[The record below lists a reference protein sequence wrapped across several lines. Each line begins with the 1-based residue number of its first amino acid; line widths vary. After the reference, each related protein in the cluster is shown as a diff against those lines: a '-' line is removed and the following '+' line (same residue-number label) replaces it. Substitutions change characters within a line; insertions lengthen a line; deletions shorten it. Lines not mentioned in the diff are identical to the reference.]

1 MVDLRTFGHTEI
13 YGCASRHSNIRFA
26 RTETTC
32 GSVAPGTLQ
41 FGSDWGNQLNMA
53 TAIKNGSGLIGRWLG
68 LLKTGPTVAG
78 LLVVFA
84 IAALQFSA
92 LPGFDRLGLMVFD
105 SYQNAAPRAYR
116 DAGVRIID
124 IDEESVE
131 RLGQWPWSRTEIA
144 RLTQRLSDAGT
155 AAIAF
160 DMVFSEP
167 DRTSPGQI
175 AARLEKQEGN
185 ATLVNALSGLPDND
199 DVLADSFA
207 LAPVVSGFF
216 LLREDRGEPIELP
229 SGMAVMGSPPT
240 GQVAQYQGAVQ
251 SLPQLRQAS
260 AGLGSLSFVGDAD
273 GILRRAPLVFLH
285 DGQLVPSLSLEALR
299 VAQGADSI
307 LVRTSDGSGETAGA
321 PGAVVN
327 LRVGEFEVPTTAAGE
342 LWMHFSEP
350 APERTIPAWKLLSSN
365 GLEAD
370 IRAAVEGQIVFI
382 GASAT
387 GLRDLVSTPLD
398 ENEPGVTVHAQAAEQ
413 MILGQFLTRPD
424 WAPGLEFFLILLL
437 GGGLALL
444 LPGAGAIIGAAIGA
458 IATFAVAGGSWLAFD
473 QWHYLL
479 DPTWPIIALILVYAV
494 QTLLSFRR
502 EERQR
507 AYIHTAFDRYLS
519 PEMVRQIAASP
530 ERLQLGGEER
540 EMTVLFCDIRGFS
553 RISEQYDPK
562 EVINFLTGFLTPMCN
577 ILLEKKATVD
587 KFIGD
592 AILAFWNAP
601 LDDPDQFR
609 NGARAALQMV
619 DSLERLNRELPQKP
633 GQVWPPDVQIGI
645 GMNAG
650 LCCVGNMGSEQRL
663 SYTLIGDTV
672 NIASRFEGLTKQ
684 YGVQILIGS
693 ALAAK
698 LDGFALLELDR
709 VKVVGRD
716 AADTI
721 FALLGDETLNEDSAF
736 TDLLRQHDRFLAL
749 YRAQNWTAAK
759 DLLDEQEAAYRDA
772 GLSTLVAVYRQRI
785 GQLSDGPVRKDWD
798 GVFEA
803 TRK

>member
-1 MVDLRTFGHTEI
+1 MKE
-13 YGCASRHSNIRFA
+13 
-26 RTETTC
+26 
-32 GSVAPGTLQ
+32 
-41 FGSDWGNQLNMA
+41 
-53 TAIKNGSGLIGRWLG
+53 LIGRWLE
-68 LLKTGPTVAG
+68 LLKTGPIIAG
-78 LLVVFA
+78 LLVVVA
-84 IAALQFSA
+84 VAALQFSA
-92 LPGFDRLGLMVFD
+92 IPGFDRLGLMVFD
-105 SYQNAAPRAYR
+105 SYQKAAPRAYQ

-144 RLTQRLSDAGT
+144 RLTQRLSDAGA

-167 DRTSPGQI
+167 DRTSPAQI
-175 AARLEKQEGN
+175 AARLPEGES
-185 ATLVNALSGLPDND
+185 TTDLISSLSGLPDND
-199 DVLADSFA
+199 EILADSFA
-207 LAPVVSGFF
+207 LAPVVGGFF
-216 LLREDRGEPIELP
+216 LLHEDRGDPVELP
-229 SGMAVMGSPPT
+229 TGMAVLGSSPSD
-240 GQVAQYQGAVQ
+240 QVEQYQGTVQ
-251 SLPQLRQAS
+251 SLQKLRQAS
-260 AGLGSLSFVGDAD
+260 AGLGSLSIVGDAD
-273 GILRRAPLVFLH
+273 GILRRAPLIFLYK
-285 DGQLVPSLSLEALR
+285 DKLLPSLSLEALR
-299 VAQGADSI
+299 VAQQAGSI
-307 LVRTSDGSGETAGA
+307 LVKTSDGSGETAGA
-321 PGAVVN
+321 PGAIVN
-327 LRVGEFEVPTTAAGE
+327 LRVGDFEVPTTAAGE

-350 APERTIPAWKLLSSN
+350 APQRTIPAWKFLSGEMSEEEI
-365 GLEAD
+365 G
-370 IRAAVEGQIVFI
+370 AAVEGQIVFI

-387 GLRDLVSTPLD
+387 GLRDLISTPLN

-413 MILGQFLTRPD
+413 MILGEFLTRPD
-424 WAPGLEFFLILLL
+424 WAPGMEFFLILLL

-444 LPGAGAIIGAAIGA
+444 LPGAGAMIGAAIGTV
-458 IATFAVAGGSWLAFD
+458 ATLAVAAGSWLAFD
-473 QWHYLL
+473 QLHYLL

-494 QTLLSFRR
+494 QTLLSFRQ
-502 EERQR
+502 EEQQR

-519 PEMVRQIAASP
+519 PEMVRQIAANP

-577 ILLEKKATVD
+577 ILLERKATVD

-633 GQVWPPDVQIGI
+633 GQVWPPDVKIGI

-650 LCCVGNMGSEQRL
+650 LCCVGNMGSQQRL

-684 YGVQILIGS
+684 YGVPILIGS
-693 ALAAK
+693 ALAAQ

-716 AADTI
+716 ASDTI
-721 FALLGDETLNEDSAF
+721 YALLGDETLNRDPAYGIMQSW
-736 TDLLRQHDRFLAL
+736 HDEFLAL
-749 YRAQNWTAAK
+749 YRTQSWAAASQM
-759 DLLDEQEAAYRDA
+759 LDQHEAAYKDA
-772 GLSTLVAVYRQRI
+772 GLSKLVAVYRQRI
-785 GQLSDGPVRKDWD
+785 AELSKIPVRDDWD
-798 GVFEA
+798 GVYEA

>member
-1 MVDLRTFGHTEI
+1 MTSG
-13 YGCASRHSNIRFA
+13 IRNFS
-26 RTETTC
+26 EW
-32 GSVAPGTLQ
+32 V
-41 FGSDWGNQLNMA
+41 
-53 TAIKNGSGLIGRWLG
+53 GRWMALI
-68 LLKTGPTVAG
+68 KTGPIIAG
-78 LLVVFA
+78 LLVVIA
-84 IAALQFSA
+84 IAAIQFA
-92 LPGFDRLGLMVFD
+92 AIAGFDRLGLMVFD
-105 SYQNAAPRAYR
+105 SYQNAAPRAYQ

-144 RLTQRLSDAGT
+144 KLTQRLSDAGA

-160 DMVFSEP
+160 DIVFSEP
-167 DRTSPGQI
+167 DRTSPDQI
-175 AARLEKQEGN
+175 AARLPQVEGN
-185 ATLVNALSGLPDND
+185 EDLLRSLSDLPDND
-199 DVLADSFA
+199 DILADSFA
-207 LAPVVSGFF
+207 LAPVVGGFF
-216 LLREDRGEPIELP
+216 LLHEDRGDPIELP
-229 SGMAVMGSPPT
+229 TGMAVLGSPPS
-240 GQVAQYQGAVQ
+240 GQVEQYQGTVQ
-251 SLPQLRQAS
+251 SLPQLQQAS
-260 AGLGSLSFVGDAD
+260 AGLGSLSIVGDAD
-273 GILRRAPLVFLH
+273 GILRRAPLVFFH
-285 DGQLVPSLSLEALR
+285 KGKLVPSLSLEALR
-299 VAQGADSI
+299 VAQQAGSI
-307 LVRTSDGSGETAGA
+307 LVKTSDGSGETAGA
-321 PGAVVN
+321 PGAIVN
-327 LRVGEFEVPTTAAGE
+327 LRVGDFEVPTTAAGE

-350 APERTIPAWKLLSSN
+350 APQRTIPAWQLLSD
-365 GLEAD
+365 D
-370 IRAAVEGQIVFI
+370 ISEEEIRTAVEGQIVFI

-387 GLRDLVSTPLD
+387 GLRDLISTPLN

-413 MILGQFLTRPD
+413 MILGEFLTRPD
-424 WAPGLEFFLILLL
+424 WAPGMEFFLILLL

-444 LPGAGAIIGAAIGA
+444 LPGAGAMIGAAIGTV
-458 IATFAVAGGSWLAFD
+458 ATVAVAAGSWLAFD
-473 QWHYLL
+473 RLHYLL
-479 DPTWPIIALILVYAV
+479 DPTWPIITLILVYAV
-494 QTLLSFRR
+494 QTLLSFRQ
-502 EERQR
+502 EEQQR

-519 PEMVRQIAASP
+519 PEMVRQIAANP

-619 DSLERLNRELPQKP
+619 DSLERLNRDLPQKP
-633 GQVWPPDVQIGI
+633 GQVWPPDVKIGI

-650 LCCVGNMGSEQRL
+650 LCCVGNMGSQQRL

-693 ALAAK
+693 ALAAQ

-716 AADTI
+716 ASDTVY
-721 FALLGDETLNEDSAF
+721 ALLGDETLNRDPAYRILQSC
-736 TDLLRQHDRFLAL
+736 HDEFLTL
-749 YRAQNWTAAK
+749 YRAQNWARAS
-759 DLLDEQEAAYRDA
+759 DILDQHEAAYSDA
-772 GLSTLVAVYRQRI
+772 GLAVLVTVYRQRI
-785 GQLSDGPVRKDWD
+785 DELAKLPFQDGWN

-803 TRK
+803 KQK

>member
-1 MVDLRTFGHTEI
+1 M
-13 YGCASRHSNIRFA
+13 AS
-26 RTETTC
+26 
-32 GSVAPGTLQ
+32 V
-41 FGSDWGNQLNMA
+41 
-53 TAIKNGSGLIGRWLG
+53 IKNGSELIGRWLE
-68 LLKTGPTVAG
+68 LLKTGPIIAG

-84 IAALQFSA
+84 IAAIQFA
-92 LPGFDRLGLMVFD
+92 AIPGFDRLGLMVFD
-105 SYQNAAPRAYR
+105 SYQNAAPRAYQ
-116 DAGVRIID
+116 DAGVRIVD
-124 IDEESVE
+124 IDEESIE

-144 RLTQRLSDAGT
+144 RLTQRLSDAGA

-167 DRTSPGQI
+167 DRTSPDQI
-175 AARLEKQEGN
+175 AARLPKDADNIE
-185 ATLVNALSGLPDND
+185 LVRSLSSLPDND
-199 DVLADSFA
+199 EILADSFA
-207 LAPVVSGFF
+207 LAPVVGGFF
-216 LLREDRGEPIELP
+216 LLHENRGDPIELP
-229 SGMAVMGSPPT
+229 TGMAVLGSPPT
-240 GQVAQYQGAVQ
+240 GKVQQYQGTVQ

-260 AGLGSLSFVGDAD
+260 AGLGSLSIIGDAD
-273 GILRRAPLVFLH
+273 GILRRAPLVFLSN
-285 DGQLVPSLSLEALR
+285 GKLVPSLSLEALR
-299 VAQGADSI
+299 VAQQAGSI
-307 LVRTSDGSGETAGA
+307 LVKTSDGSGETAGA
-321 PGAVVN
+321 PGAIVS
-327 LRVGEFEVPTTAAGE
+327 LRVGDFEVPTTAAGE

-350 APERTIPAWKLLSSN
+350 APQRTIPAWKLLAN
-365 GLEAD
+365 DALDED
-370 IRAAVEGQIVFI
+370 IRAAVEGQIIFI

-387 GLRDLVSTPLD
+387 GLRDLISTPLN

-424 WAPGLEFFLILLL
+424 WAPGMEFFLILLL

-444 LPGAGAIIGAAIGA
+444 LPGAGAIVGAAIGTV
-458 IATFAVAGGSWLAFD
+458 ATLAVAAGSWLAFD
-473 QWHYLL
+473 QLHYLL

-494 QTLLSFRR
+494 QTLLSFRQ

-519 PEMVRQIAASP
+519 PEMVRQIAANP

-633 GQVWPPDVQIGI
+633 GQVWPPDVKIGI

-650 LCCVGNMGSEQRL
+650 LCCVGNMGSQQRL

-693 ALAAK
+693 ALARQ
-698 LDGFALLELDR
+698 LEGFALLELDR

-716 AADTI
+716 ASDTI
-721 FALLGDETLNEDSAF
+721 YALLGDETRNRDPAF
-736 TDLLRQHDRFLAL
+736 GILQSWHDEFLTL
-749 YRAQNWTAAK
+749 YREQNWAGASR
-759 DLLDEQEAAYRDA
+759 LLGQHEAAYRDA
-772 GLSTLVAVYRQRI
+772 GLSILVAVYRQRVDE
-785 GQLSDGPVRKDWD
+785 LSKGPVKADWD

>member
-1 MVDLRTFGHTEI
+1 M
-13 YGCASRHSNIRFA
+13 
-26 RTETTC
+26 
-32 GSVAPGTLQ
+32 Q
-41 FGSDWGNQLNMA
+41 FGGDWGNQRHMVSL
-53 TAIKNGSGLIGRWLG
+53 IRNGNGLIGRWRG
-68 LLKTGPTVAG
+68 LLKTGPIIAG

-84 IAALQFSA
+84 IAAIQFSA

-105 SYQNAAPRAYR
+105 SYQNAAPRAYQ

-124 IDEESVE
+124 IDEESVK

-144 RLTQRLSDAGT
+144 RLTQRLSDAGA

-167 DRTSPGQI
+167 DRTSPDQI
-175 AARLEKQEGN
+175 AAGLPKGAGN
-185 ATLVNALSGLPDND
+185 ADLVRSLSSLPNND
-199 DVLADSFA
+199 DILADSFA

-216 LLREDRGEPIELP
+216 LLHENRGEPIELP
-229 SGMAVMGSPPT
+229 SGLAVLGSPPT
-240 GQVAQYQGAVQ
+240 GEVEQYQGAIQ
-251 SLPQLRQAS
+251 SLPQLSQAS
-260 AGLGSLSFVGDAD
+260 AGLGSLSIVGDAD
-273 GILRRAPLVFLH
+273 GILRRAPLVFLYKKK
-285 DGQLVPSLSLEALR
+285 LVPSLSLEALR
-299 VAQGADSI
+299 VAQRADSI
-307 LVRTSDGSGETAGA
+307 LVKTSDGSGETAGA
-321 PGAVVN
+321 PGAIVN
-327 LRVGEFEVPTTAAGE
+327 LRVGQFEVPTTAAGE

-350 APERTIPAWKLLSSN
+350 APERTIPAWKLLTAD

-387 GLRDLVSTPLD
+387 GLRDLVSTPLN
-398 ENEPGVTVHAQAAEQ
+398 ENEPGVMVHAQAAEQ

-424 WAPGLEFFLILLL
+424 WAPGMEFFLIVLL
-437 GGGLALL
+437 GGVLALL
-444 LPGAGAIIGAAIGA
+444 LPSAGAIIGAAIG
-458 IATFAVAGGSWLAFD
+458 TVVTLAVAAGSWLAFD
-473 QWHYLL
+473 QLHYLL
-479 DPTWPIIALILVYAV
+479 DPTWPIITLILVYAV
-494 QTLLSFRR
+494 QTLLSFRQ
-502 EERQR
+502 EEQQR

-519 PEMVRQIAASP
+519 PEMVRQIAANP

-619 DSLERLNRELPQKP
+619 ASLERLNRDMPQKP
-633 GQVWPPDVQIGI
+633 GQVWPPDVKIGI

-693 ALAAK
+693 ALAAQ
-698 LDGFALLELDR
+698 LHGFALLELDR

-716 AADTI
+716 ASDTV
-721 FALLGDETLNEDSAF
+721 FALLGNETMNEDPAF
-736 TDLLRQHDRFLAL
+736 AMLNSQHERFLGL
-749 YRAQNWTAAK
+749 YRAQNWAAAK
-759 DLLDEQEAAYRDA
+759 GLLDEQEAAYRDA
-772 GLSTLVAVYRQRI
+772 GLSVLAEVYRQRI
-785 GQLSDGPVRKDWD
+785 DALSDGAVRKDWD

>member
-1 MVDLRTFGHTEI
+1 M
-13 YGCASRHSNIRFA
+13 ASVISNR
-26 RTETTC
+26 
-32 GSVAPGTLQ
+32 
-41 FGSDWGNQLNMA
+41 N
-53 TAIKNGSGLIGRWLG
+53 GLIGRWLT
-68 LLKTGPTVAG
+68 LLKTGPIIAG

-84 IAALQFSA
+84 IAALQFA
-92 LPGFDRLGLMVFD
+92 AVPGFDRPGLMVFD
-105 SYQNAAPRAYR
+105 GYQNAAPRAYQ
-116 DAGVRIID
+116 DAGVRIVD
-124 IDEESVE
+124 IDEESIE
-131 RLGQWPWSRTEIA
+131 RLGQWPWPRTVIA
-144 RLTQRLSDAGT
+144 RLTQRLSDAGA

-167 DRTSPGQI
+167 DRTSPGRI
-175 AARLEKQEGN
+175 VARLPQEEGN
-185 ATLVNALSGLPDND
+185 ADLVRSLSRLPDND
-199 DVLADSFA
+199 DILADSFA

-229 SGMAVMGSPPT
+229 SGMAVLGSPPT
-240 GQVAQYQGAVQ
+240 GQVEHYQGAVQ

-299 VAQGADSI
+299 VAQRADSI
-307 LVRTSDGSGETAGA
+307 LVKTSDGSGETAGA
-321 PGAVVN
+321 PGAIVN
-327 LRVGEFEVPTTAAGE
+327 LRVGQFEVPTTAAGE

-350 APERTIPAWKLLSSN
+350 APERTIPAWKLLSN
-365 GLEAD
+365 DILPEE
-370 IRAAVEGQIVFI
+370 IRAAVEGQIMFI

-387 GLRDLVSTPLD
+387 GLRDLVSTPLA

-424 WAPGLEFFLILLL
+424 WARGMEFFLILLL
-437 GGGLALL
+437 GGALAFL
-444 LPGAGAIIGAAIGA
+444 LPSAGAIVGAAIGTV
-458 IATFAVAGGSWLAFD
+458 ATLAVAAGSWLAFD
-473 QWHYLL
+473 QWRYLL
-479 DPTWPIIALILVYAV
+479 DPTWPIITLILVYAV
-494 QTLLSFRR
+494 QTLLSFRQ

-519 PEMVRQIAASP
+519 PEMVRQIAANP

-577 ILLEKKATVD
+577 ILLDKKATVD

-609 NGARAALQMV
+609 NSARAALQMV
-619 DSLERLNRELPQKP
+619 NSLERLNREMPQKA
-633 GQVWPPDVQIGI
+633 GQVWPPDVKIGI

-650 LCCVGNMGSEQRL
+650 LCCVGNMGSQQRL

-693 ALAAK
+693 ALAGQ

-709 VKVVGRD
+709 VRVVGRD
-716 AADTI
+716 AAETI
-721 FALLGDETLNEDSAF
+721 FALLGDETLNRDPAF
-736 TDLLRQHDRFLAL
+736 TDLQRQHDRFLNL
-749 YRAQNWTAAK
+749 YREQNWVGASR
-759 DLLDEQEAAYRDA
+759 LLDRQEAAYRDA
-772 GLSTLVAVYRQRI
+772 GLSLLVAVYRQRI
-785 GQLSDGPVRKDWD
+785 AELSTGPLRKDWE

>member
-1 MVDLRTFGHTEI
+1 MGLGIRNLAESAGH
-13 YGCASRHSNIRFA
+13 
-26 RTETTC
+26 
-32 GSVAPGTLQ
+32 
-41 FGSDWGNQLNMA
+41 
-53 TAIKNGSGLIGRWLG
+53 WLG
-68 LLKTGPTVAG
+68 LLKTGPIIAG
-78 LLVVFA
+78 LLVVLA

-92 LPGFDRLGLMVFD
+92 IPGFDRLGLMVFD
-105 SYQNAAPRAYR
+105 SYQNAAPRAYQ

-144 RLTQRLSDAGT
+144 RLTQRLSDAGA

-160 DMVFSEP
+160 DIVFSEP

-175 AARLEKQEGN
+175 AARLPQAEGN
-185 ATLVNALSGLPDND
+185 ENLLRSLSDLPDND
-199 DVLADSFA
+199 DILADSFA
-207 LAPVVSGFF
+207 LAPVVGGFF
-216 LLREDRGEPIELP
+216 LLHEDRGGPIELP
-229 SGMAVMGSPPT
+229 TGMAILGSSPD
-240 GQVAQYQGAVQ
+240 GQVEQYRGTVQ
-251 SLPQLRQAS
+251 SLPQLQQAS
-260 AGLGSLSFVGDAD
+260 AGLGSLSIVGDAD
-273 GILRRAPLVFLH
+273 GILRRAPLVFLYK
-285 DGQLVPSLSLEALR
+285 DKLVPSLSLEALR
-299 VAQGADSI
+299 VAQQADSI
-307 LVRTSDGSGETAGA
+307 LVKTSNGSGETAGA
-321 PGAVVN
+321 PGAIVN
-327 LRVGEFEVPTTAAGE
+327 LRVGDFEVPTTAAGE

-350 APERTIPAWKLLSSN
+350 APERTIPAWKLLSDDIS
-365 GLEAD
+365 EEE
-370 IRAAVEGQIVFI
+370 IRAAVEGQIVFV

-387 GLRDLVSTPLD
+387 GLRDLISTPLA

-413 MILGQFLTRPD
+413 MILGEFLIRPD

-444 LPGAGAIIGAAIGA
+444 LPGAGATIGAAIGLV
-458 IATFAVAGGSWLAFD
+458 ATLAVAAGSWLAFD
-473 QWHYLL
+473 QLHYLL

-494 QTLLSFRR
+494 QTLLSFRQ
-502 EERQR
+502 EEQQR

-519 PEMVRQIAASP
+519 PEMVRQIAANP

-562 EVINFLTGFLTPMCN
+562 QVINFLTGFLTPMCN
-577 ILLEKKATVD
+577 ILLERKATVD

-619 DSLERLNRELPQKP
+619 ESLERLNRELPQRP
-633 GQVWPPDVQIGI
+633 GQVWPPDVKIGI

-684 YGVQILIGS
+684 YGVKILIGS
-693 ALAAK
+693 ALAGQ
-698 LDGFALLELDR
+698 LDDFALLELDR
-709 VKVVGRD
+709 VRVVGRD
-716 AADTI
+716 ASDTVY
-721 FALLGDETLNEDSAF
+721 ALLGDETLNRDPAF
-736 TDLLRQHDRFLAL
+736 GILQSWHDEFLTL
-749 YRAQNWTAAK
+749 YRAQNWAAASQM
-759 DLLDEQEAAYRDA
+759 LEEHEAAYSDT
-772 GLSTLVAVYRQRI
+772 GLPVLVSVYRRRI
-785 GQLSDGPVRKDWD
+785 ELLSKGPVEDDWD